1 MSILKAE
8 NITIEINGN
17 MIINQASIEINEG
30 ERIAL
35 IGRNGVGKT
44 TFMKSLIG
52 IQSITKGT
60 VYRKLDKE
68 DWAWMDQDS
77 IESDLLLREWMESG
91 NETLCTAK
99 QLLLKAEHQLS
110 IDSNEQ
116 TAKTYTEALQT
127 YIDLDGYDWEGAID
141 RQLLKLGLPSTMWDL
156 PFEKLSGG
164 QKTRAKLARVMLDQ
178 PKLLLLDEP
187 TNHLDV
193 ESLNWLIDWLKNY
206 KGAVLFI
213 SHERAFIDQVAH
225 ITYELSENGTK
236 KYVGGYS
243 VYKALKQEE
252 SKAQDSL
259 YRKQENEKKKLVEA
273 INTYRHWFKESHDG
287 ASERDPVAKKKANK
301 HMTRYKAKEKAL
313 ERLEESRI
321 DKPKDEVKLGVQFE
335 QQDFSSRSLLRFKN
349 VDFMYDGRKRVIDE
363 ATFGIDKGDRIAI
376 VGKNG
381 AGKTTL
387 LKLMT
392 GQLSA
397 TQGEVKRHPQLK
409 LGFFMQELEGLKMED
424 TVLDQV
430 LSVKGMTQ
438 TEARTLL
445 ASFLFRKEDV
455 FKKISELSMGEKC
468 RVAFVKLYFSQA
480 NLLVFDEPTNYLD
493 ISSREKIE
501 EALKMYPGAVVVVSH
516 DPYLLDQVA
525 NRVMELN
532 QGKLVDYPGTYKE
545 WQGHET
551 YTSNE
556 QEDRNE
562 KERLEMK
569 LIQLLSAE
577 ELGNEN
583 EVALYWQEVK
593 QLKKKIEGLD
603 KQV

>member
-1 MSILKAE
+1 MTLIKAE
-8 NITIEINGN
+8 EITIEINGT
-17 MIINQASIEINEG
+17 IIIEHASIEINEG

-52 IQSITKGT
+52 VQPVTKGA
-60 VYRKLDKE
+60 VHRKLDKE
-68 DWAWMDQDS
+68 EWAWMDQDS
-77 IESDLLLREWMESG
+77 IESDLLLREWVESD
-91 NETLCTAK
+91 NEPLWKAK
-99 QLLLKAEHQLS
+99 QVLKKAERELS
-110 IDSNEQ
+110 ESANQKLISD
-116 TAKTYTEALQT
+116 YTEVLQA
-127 YIDLDGYDWEGAID
+127 YIDLDGYEWEGAVE
-141 RQLLKLGLPSTMWDL
+141 RQLLKMGLPTPLWDH
-156 PFEKLSGG
+156 PFENLSGG
-164 QKTRAKLARVMLDQ
+164 QKTRAKLARVMIDQ

-193 ESLNWLIDWLKNY
+193 ESLNWLTACLKNY

-225 ITYELSENGTK
+225 VTYELSETGTK
-236 KYVGGYS
+236 KYAGGYS
-243 VYKALKQEE
+243 VYKALKEE
-252 SKAQDSL
+252 ERKAQDSL

-273 INTYRHWFKESHDG
+273 INTYRHWFKESHDA
-287 ASERDPVAKKKANK
+287 ASERDPAAKKKANK

-335 QQDFSSRSLLRFKN
+335 QQNFSSKSLLRFEDVN
-349 VDFMYDGRKRVIDE
+349 FMYDGIKSVVND
-363 ATFGIDKGDRIAI
+363 ATFGIGKGDRIAI

-392 GQLSA
+392 GQLTA

-409 LGFFMQELEGLKMED
+409 LGFFMQELEGLSMED
-424 TVLDQV
+424 TVLEQV

-455 FKKISELSMGEKC
+455 FKKVSELSMGEKC

-480 NLLVFDEPTNYLD
+480 NLLIFDEPTNYLD

-525 NRVMELN
+525 NRVIELD
-532 QGKLVDYPGTYKE
+532 QGKLVDYPGTYQE
-545 WQGHET
+545 WQTHET
-551 YTSNE
+551 FTPID
-556 QEDRNE
+556 QENRNE

-569 LIQLLSAE
+569 LVQLLATE
-577 ELGNEN
+577 DLGDED
-583 EVALYWQEVK
+583 ERAVYWQAVK
-593 QLKKKIEGLD
+593 QLKMEIQRLEE
-603 KQV
+603 QC